1 MKILVVGASGTIGS
15 AVRAALSD
23 QHEVIAANRHSG
35 DLTVNLAEAG
45 SIRTLFEEVGPLNA
59 IISTAGNSVA
69 APLDQLTDTEFS
81 NAANVQML
89 GQANLVRIGRKYL
102 SGGGSITLTT
112 GPAAHTDF
120 PGASAIAMA
129 CAGVERFVRAASS
142 ELPDTIRVNA
152 VSPIY
157 VKETMEK
164 LGMPTEGGLSASDTA
179 KAYLA
184 LLDNGMHGQVVSSV
198 DFRSNVG
205 EAS

>member
-15 AVRAALSD
+15 AVRTALEG
-23 QHEVIAANRHSG
+23 QHEVITANRRSG
-35 DLTVNLAEAG
+35 DTIVDLAEPGSIHALFEKAG
-45 SIRTLFEEVGPLNA
+45 SLNA

-69 APLDQLTDTEFS
+69 APLDRLTDAEFF

-89 GQANLVRIGRKYL
+89 GQANLVRIGCRFL
-102 SGGGSITLTT
+102 SDGGSVTLTT

-129 CAGVERFVRAASS
+129 CAGVERFVRAATT

-157 VKETMEK
+157 VKETMERM
-164 LGMPTEGGLSASDTA
+164 GMPSEGGLSAADTA
-179 KAYLA
+179 RAYLA
-184 LLDNGMHGQVVSSV
+184 LLNNNMRGQVVSAV
-198 DFRSNVG
+198 DF
-205 EAS
+205 A